1 MVVAAA
7 AVAVV
12 AAEVAGLH
20 MVVAAAVVRGAGNIP
35 DLFPDHERCSG
46 MNIAIATTTTLAHD
60 L

>member
-1 MVVAAA
+1 M
-7 AVAVV
+7 VAVV
-12 AAEVAGLH
+12 AAEVAGLY